1 MTADS
6 VQSPSHSDEEE
17 KRRVSNILTA
27 GIVFPVILLAMSN
40 VTDLNT
46 VVAGWSEISTTQWNN
61 LTKAEKHSIFMVE
74 LINLKRRVSLI

>member
-27 GIVFPVILLAMSN
+27 GIVFPVIPLGMSN
-40 VTDLNT
+40 ATDLNT

-61 LTKAEKHSIFMVE
+61 LTKARQSMAF
-74 LINLKRRVSLI
+74 SW